1 MKVLKSH
8 FITRLR
14 KYYGELWINMPDPG
28 NQYFARVSIL
38 PENHN
43 LAKDVLYLAHQIPDD
58 IGDSK
63 YKDVFIF
70 SCDNMKEVPDSEP
83 TAKRADL
90 NTASLMVAIG
100 ENDFLSLSLNSLSV
114 FLELAQ
120 NNDALEL
127 EASSES
133 LLRGIIDGNYLPEE
147 LLKTKLKSLNMDFQN
162 LRYLI
167 VIRDK
172 TYGKYSKNKTSIYN
186 DFSAEEDITFFYNK
200 DLIIILRS
208 ADKAKTVLR
217 LEELETII
225 QSKDLIAGCSWPVDG
240 IMLLSK
246 SYHQACLALE
256 FGYIF
261 AGNSGIHYYN
271 DYVYFDLIKTCVNPK
286 LLDRLTMPTLNL
298 LKQFD
303 RENNA
308 HLMETLDVY
317 LKNNCSLKNT
327 ADILHYHKNTI
338 YYRIEKCKEI
348 LDVNFNNTQDLYN
361 VYLSLCIDKYLYNI
375 EDSQMI
381 EM

>member
-1 MKVLKSH
+1 
-8 FITRLR
+8 
-14 KYYGELWINMPDPG
+14 MPDPG
-28 NQYFARVSIL
+28 NQYFTRVSIL
-38 PENHN
+38 PENNN
-43 LAKDVLYLAHQIPDD
+43 LAKDVLYLAHQIPDN

-172 TYGKYSKNKTSIYN
+172 T
-186 DFSAEEDITFFYNK
+186 
-200 DLIIILRS
+200 
-208 ADKAKTVLR
+208 
-217 LEELETII
+217 
-225 QSKDLIAGCSWPVDG
+225 
-240 IMLLSK
+240 
-246 SYHQACLALE
+246 
-256 FGYIF
+256 
-261 AGNSGIHYYN
+261 
-271 DYVYFDLIKTCVNPK
+271 
-286 LLDRLTMPTLNL
+286 
-298 LKQFD
+298 
-303 RENNA
+303 
-308 HLMETLDVY
+308 
-317 LKNNCSLKNT
+317 
-327 ADILHYHKNTI
+327 
-338 YYRIEKCKEI
+338 
-348 LDVNFNNTQDLYN
+348 
-361 VYLSLCIDKYLYNI
+361 
-375 EDSQMI
+375 
-381 EM
+381 